1 MLAVGGIR
9 LETLD
14 VCVWGGGGDGGG
26 GVLKGIYSKIHFG
39 SNPQLKIKT
48 KFKKS

>member
-14 VCVWGGGGDGGG
+14 VCVCEG
-26 GVLKGIYSKIHFG
+26 GVGVWVCVRV
-39 SNPQLKIKT
+39 
-48 KFKKS
+48 FKRY